1 MKNVM
6 RRIGRWLS
14 AQEKSDAQII
24 AAAPTYPTMVKN
36 WLVFGGI
43 VLVFFAVSHAFF
55 LPAEIRFPLAA
66 VAAVSGGTLL
76 LLRLAFMI
84 GLLPYRYIVDAM
96 LVIAG
101 LVWLN
106 AALRL
111 WMGGEP
117 MQATNL
123 GMLTIAAG
131 ILMLRLDAY
140 AVLCV
145 ACAAAWVAAF
155 LVAPSGADG
164 ALWFHYSLFMVQAFV
179 ISGLAFHWRRNA
191 LLRQVEFEQER
202 KRARSSEHL
211 SLLAAQSKAI
221 EAERNLRRA
230 LDADAAKS
238 MFLANMSHELRT
250 PLNSVVGFAQLLK
263 DRPEIAAQPG
273 RVHEY
278 AECIHS
284 SGTHLLGLINQILD
298 LSRANAGG
306 MSLNETR
313 VDVGDTASE
322 ITRLLS
328 PQAAEAKVGLHAH
341 AASGQH
347 IIRGDDLRIRQIVT
361 NLVANAVKFTP
372 AGGRVDVS
380 VGRDGSGLVLEVRD
394 TGIGIAMQDV
404 GRVFEPFVQ
413 ADGGMNKRH
422 QGTGLGLAITRRLV
436 ELHGGTISVKSAP
449 GEGSVFTVRFPVERI
464 EDVPM
469 RSVG

>member
-1 MKNVM
+1 M
-6 RRIGRWLS
+6 R
-14 AQEKSDAQII
+14 
-24 AAAPTYPTMVKN
+24 N
-36 WLVFGGI
+36 WLRGRDSEEAELISALPAFPGMAKSSLLIGGI
-43 VLVFFAVSHAFF
+43 VFAILCLMH
-55 LPAEIRFPLAA
+55 
-66 VAAVSGGTLL
+66 LL
-76 LLRLAFMI
+76 LLEPPLLVPLVALAFGSSLLLLGARLAFWTGFLPFSMI
-84 GLLPYRYIVDAM
+84 RFGVFITCVTGWLNSSVHLWLTGDPMQLTNLAIVLVLAGAILLDREQFIAICLASLSSLLSAALLTARGPLAGEWVHFSVFFGEAM
-96 LVIAG
+96 LLATI
-101 LVWLN
+101 LFFWRRRDLLLHI
-106 AALRL
+106 ALRK
-111 WMGGEP
+111 
-117 MQATNL
+117 
-123 GMLTIAAG
+123 
-131 ILMLRLDAY
+131 
-140 AVLCV
+140 
-145 ACAAAWVAAF
+145 
-155 LVAPSGADG
+155 
-164 ALWFHYSLFMVQAFV
+164 
-179 ISGLAFHWRRNA
+179 
-191 LLRQVEFEQER
+191 ER
-202 KRARSSEHL
+202 EKSRSSEHL

-230 LDADAAKS
+230 LDADASKS

-250 PLNSVVGFAQLLK
+250 PLNSVVGFAQLLR
-263 DRPEIAAQPG
+263 DRPEIAADPKQ
-273 RVHEY
+273 VHEH

-284 SGTHLLGLINQILD
+284 SGNHLLGLINQILD

-313 VDVGDTASE
+313 VDVGDTAIE

-341 AASGQH
+341 AAPRQH
-347 IIRGDDLRIRQIVT
+347 VIRGDDLRIRQILT

-413 ADGGMNKRH
+413 AEGGTRQRQ

-469 RSVG
+469 RNAG

>member
-1 MKNVM
+1 M
-6 RRIGRWLS
+6 R
-14 AQEKSDAQII
+14 
-24 AAAPTYPTMVKN
+24 N
-36 WLVFGGI
+36 WLQARDSEEAELISALPAFPGMAKSSLLIGGI
-43 VLVFFAVSHAFF
+43 VFAILGVAHLFVLQPPLVV
-55 LPAEIRFPLAA
+55 PLAA
-66 VAAVSGGTLL
+66 LAFGSSALMLGA
-76 LLRLAFMI
+76 RLAFWTGFLPFSLIRCGVFLACVMGWLNSTVHLWLTGDPMQLTNLAVVAVLAGAI
-84 GLLPYRYIVDAM
+84 LLDREQFVAIYVASVCSWLTALLSATGGVQSGEWLHFSIFLGEAM
-96 LVIAG
+96 L
-101 LVWLN
+101 
-106 AALRL
+106 
-111 WMGGEP
+111 
-117 MQATNL
+117 L
-123 GMLTIAAG
+123 GT
-131 ILMLRLDAY
+131 
-140 AVLCV
+140 VL
-145 ACAAAWVAAF
+145 F
-155 LVAPSGADG
+155 
-164 ALWFHYSLFMVQAFV
+164 F
-179 ISGLAFHWRRNA
+179 WRRRD
-191 LLRQVEFEQER
+191 LLLHISLRKER
-202 KRARSSEHL
+202 ERSRSSEHL

-230 LDADAAKS
+230 LEADASKS

-284 SGTHLLGLINQILD
+284 SGTHLLELINQILD

-313 VDVGDTASE
+313 VDVGDTAIE

-328 PQAAEAKVGLHAH
+328 PQAAQAKVGLHVH
-341 AASGQH
+341 AAPRQH
-347 IIRGDDLRIRQIVT
+347 VIRGDDLRIRQILT

-394 TGIGIAMQDV
+394 TGFGIAMQDI

-413 ADGGMNKRH
+413 ADGAMSRRH

-436 ELHGGTISVKSAP
+436 ELHGGAISVKSAP

-469 RSVG
+469 RSAS